1 MITDN
6 MIRDAAI
13 RSRKIFADKLESNY
27 DSEHQHEP
35 SPDFKRK
42 IEKLQRRA
50 DHPLLYRPLCRIAS
64 IVLVLLISGGT
75 LLAANV
81 QARAAFFG
89 WVKEIYETY
98 FVYRFENS
106 AGSDSVSS
114 DYRPTWLPDGYTE
127 SSVDLTGS
135 TVAIVY
141 TNAEGQ
147 ILTFQYTSSLDEIDW
162 FVDIEQVQIKSTTI
176 NGNPAE
182 ILIAEDAG
190 NANGIMWTVDNERA
204 YYISAFLSES
214 ELIQMAES
222 VQQIK

>member
-1 MITDN
+1 MITDS

-13 RSRKIFADKLESNY
+13 RSRELFADKLESNY
-27 DSEHQHEP
+27 DSERQHKP
-35 SPDFKRK
+35 SPDFKKK

-89 WVKEIYETY
+89 WVKGIYETY

-127 SSVDLTGS
+127 STVDSIGS
-135 TVAIVY
+135 TVTIIY

-147 ILTFQYTSSLDEIDW
+147 MLTFLYTCSPDEIDW
-162 FVDIEQVQIKSTTI
+162 FVDIEQAQIKSTTI

-182 ILIAEDAG
+182 ILISEDAG
-190 NANGIMWTVDNERA
+190 NANGIMWTVYNERA